1 MRKVSLILLLMFIGG
16 CMTAAEH
23 QQALHSS
30 KEREMTVGVVQ
41 KEIRVGMSQADVAKA
56 LDRYLYVA
64 MPSPISKSEDGIR
77 DVVRNHILQLF
88 QTGGI
93 TVLADYASIDRL
105 LPEDRCKV
113 LELVFEFS
121 QRSGVS
127 SVLIHLYDCVGQEVF
142 QSSGRYGFYRGGIN
156 DLKAATGIA
165 VETFWQHRRE
175 FDPNLAAEYT
185 RDLESKFK
193 DWERV
198 DVNEVTLREYLN
210 KNSGAGALEPIEGV
224 WMLDRYPHIRTGIL
238 KDTKAFGGSFIQV
251 RLEQASPFW
260 KPGHLYG
267 RFEKTALIGTYV
279 ATMIGKDQSSRIADA
294 KLSFD
299 KTLLTVTYK
308 NANQKLDFIVPNLKK
323 LDFIKLYPH
332 SGTAVSDSEVAPPR
346 VAQQGTGFAVS
357 SDGCV
362 VTAYHVVKGAK
373 IIKVYFTKDS
383 FVSAKVI
390 HGDPINDLAVLKI
403 EKSTPNFLQIAPM
416 RSVKTGDRVFTLG
429 FPVSSVLGQEA
440 KYTEGVVSS
449 LSGLKDAS
457 SFLQITVPV
466 QPGNSGGALVNERG
480 EVVGIITSSAA
491 ILPFIEESG
500 TLPQNVNW
508 AVKADYLKPL
518 IELPKIQA
526 KNLNREQLI
535 THVKKATFF
544 IESE

>member
-1 MRKVSLILLLMFIGG
+1 MKKRILIILVSLVCLPLPSTLIIAENSQEQERL
-16 CMTAAEH
+16 TEENPSAAV
-23 QQALHSS
+23 SS
-30 KEREMTVGVVQ
+30 KV
-41 KEIRVGMSQADVAKA
+41 

-64 MPSPISKSEDGIR
+64 MPSPISKSGDDIR
-77 DVVRNHILQLF
+77 DLVRNHILQLF
-88 QTGGI
+88 QNRDI
-93 TVLADYASIDRL
+93 TVLGDYASIDRL
-105 LPEDRCKV
+105 LPEDRCQV

-121 QRSGVS
+121 QRSGIS
-127 SVLIHLYDCVGQEVF
+127 SVLIHLYDCAGQKVF
-142 QSSGRYGFYRGGIN
+142 HSSGTCSFDRGGVD
-156 DLKAATGIA
+156 DLKAAAGVA
-165 VETFWQHRRE
+165 VETFWECRRE

-198 DVNEVTLREYLN
+198 DINEASLREYLS
-210 KNSGAGALEPIEGV
+210 KNSTVGTLDPIEGV
-224 WMLDRYPHIRTGIL
+224 WMRDRYPHIRTGIL
-238 KDTKAFGGSFIQV
+238 KDTKAAGGSFIQV
-251 RLEQASPFW
+251 RLDQGTPFW

-267 RFEKTALIGTYV
+267 RFEKTALVGTYV
-279 ATMIGKDQSSRIADA
+279 ATMIDKDQSSRIADA

-332 SGTAVSDSEVAPPR
+332 SGTAVSDFEVAPPR

-429 FPVSSVLGQEA
+429 FPVSSVLGREA

-480 EVVGIITSSAA
+480 EVVGVITSSAA
-491 ILPFIEESG
+491 ILPFIENSG
-500 TLPQNVNW
+500 MLPQNVNW
-508 AVKADYLKPL
+508 AVKADYLRPL
-518 IELPKIQA
+518 VEFPKVEQ
-526 KNLNREQLI
+526 KEFNREQLI
-535 THVKKATFF
+535 NHVKNATFL
-544 IESE
+544 IETE